1 MPESKRHPARRPQR
15 RPAKAGHGNPAAA
28 ASAAKSA
35 PVTATGWRASLERW
49 SVGPLTFM
57 TTLPSWLVPTVLA
70 VLLVAGLAFTARWA
84 GLLLLVPTAF
94 LAWLSLL
101 SWPAT
106 TPVGRIMRVS
116 AVTLL
121 LGAAVFK
128 LLGKW

>member
-1 MPESKRHPARRPQR
+1 VPQSKRHPARRPQR
-15 RPAKAGHGNPAAA
+15 RQPKAGHGNPAAA
-28 ASAAKSA
+28 AAAKAA
-35 PVTATGWRASLERW
+35 PPTASGWRASLERW

-57 TTLPSWLVPTVLA
+57 SSLPTWLVPTLLA
-70 VLLVAGLAFTARWA
+70 VLLVAGLAVNARWA

-106 TPVGRIMRVS
+106 TPVGRIARIS

-121 LGAAVFK
+121 ASAALLK

>member
-1 MPESKRHPARRPQR
+1 MPQSKRHPARRPQR
-15 RPAKAGHGNPAAA
+15 RQPKAGHSNPAAA
-28 ASAAKSA
+28 AKPSPA
-35 PVTATGWRASLERW
+35 PATGWRARLERW

-57 TTLPSWLVPTVLA
+57 AGLPAWLVPVVLS
-70 VLLVAGLAFTARWA
+70 VLLVAGLAINAPWA
-84 GLLLLVPTAF
+84 GLLLLVPTVF

-106 TPVGRIMRVS
+106 TPVGRIMRLA

-121 LGAAVFK
+121 AGAALFK